1 MPEQYMIRG
10 AGAESIASDVEEA
23 ISTGALAPGTELPP
37 IRELAAQ
44 LGINANTAAAA
55 YR

>member
-10 AGAESIASDVEEA
+10 AGAEAIATDIEEA
-23 ISTGALAPGTELPP
+23 ISAGALAPGAELPP

-44 LGINANTAAAA
+44 LG
-55 YR
+55 